1 MEKGY
6 EWYKPKKHKKLL
18 YELFRSNYISKYEI
32 DKTIHMMNNGEF
44 MYTIFGNPII
54 NITLKDYK
62 ESSIKADFIYSSIK
76 DIYNELK
83 GDEEV

>member
-6 EWYKPKKHKKLL
+6 EWYNPKNHKKLL
-18 YELFRSNYISKYEI
+18 YDLFRSNYISKYEI

-54 NITLKDYK
+54 HITLKDYN
-62 ESSIKADFIYSSIK
+62 EIYDEFLK
-76 DIYNELK
+76 TFDNENY
-83 GDEEV
+83 

>member
-6 EWYKPKKHKKLL
+6 EWYNPNKHKKLL
-18 YELFRSNYISKYEI
+18 YELFMSNYISKYEI

-44 MYTIFGNPII
+44 MYTIFVYPII

-62 ESSIKADFIYSSIK
+62 DLYDEYLKTFE
-76 DIYNELK
+76 NENY
-83 GDEEV
+83 